1 MRRRRA
7 RTLFAPGLAVVALGM
22 GDCDENTQL
31 CGHTQEDPR
40 GALIAG
46 FACLGVDAVDN
57 KLPTASFT
65 MTPNPVRSGGTVVF
79 DASASSDP
87 GGSITRYEWDVD
99 PSVVERETE
108 RGPIPTEFEVDNG
121 AEPVLE
127 RQVFA
132 AFTEGRVGLR
142 VTDSS
147 RETTVLYQRLDI
159 TEDPSVV
166 AAFSVSPRPAFAG
179 QPVQFDASASTGA
192 VDYSWDFEGN
202 GLFTERSFVRTASH
216 VYPTPGVR
224 TVRLRVRGIDGS
236 VVEAADMLD
245 VRPVAGGSGADVSAI
260 ARAAARAAVRARGR
274 RFSARLIGVSL
285 PVDPDAITGRGQA
298 GSLRGVPSTGRLVA
312 RGRRLGALRR
322 FRRARFVA
330 RLNLAANLRTRTV
343 TMRGLALATFPHGRG
358 RACLRIRV
366 TGRAG
371 RRPSGALEVLGGSG
385 AAAGLAAR
393 ARFRARLTDGAVRLR
408 GRVRTR
414 TRSPRPLPGS
424 CARLLLSVSDR
435 WASMR

>member
-7 RTLFAPGLAVVALGM
+7 RTLSAPMLAVLAMGM

-46 FACLGVDAVDN
+46 FACLGVDAADN
-57 KLPTASFT
+57 KLPMASFT
-65 MTPNPVRSGGTVVF
+65 MTPNPVRSGGAVVF

-87 GGSITRYEWDVD
+87 DGSITRYEWDLD
-99 PSVVERETE
+99 PRVGERETE
-108 RGPIPTEFEVDNG
+108 RGVTIPTEFEVDNG

-132 AFTEGRVGLR
+132 GFTGRRVGLR

-159 TEDPSVV
+159 TSDPSVT

-192 VDYSWDFEGN
+192 FDYSWDFEGN
-202 GLFTERSFVRTASH
+202 GSFTEPSFVGTASH
-216 VYPTPGVR
+216 VYPMPGVR
-224 TVRLRVRGIDGS
+224 TVRLRVRGIDGN
-236 VVEAADMLD
+236 VVDAADMLD

-260 ARAAARAAVRARGR
+260 SRAASRAAVRARGR

-285 PVDPDAITGRGQA
+285 PVDPDARPRAHANALTPPAAWLVRAPALTECVRSMGED
-298 GSLRGVPSTGRLVA
+298 SLKS
-312 RGRRLGALRR
+312 
-322 FRRARFVA
+322 
-330 RLNLAANLRTRTV
+330 
-343 TMRGLALATFPHGRG
+343 
-358 RACLRIRV
+358 
-366 TGRAG
+366 
-371 RRPSGALEVLGGSG
+371 
-385 AAAGLAAR
+385 
-393 ARFRARLTDGAVRLR
+393 
-408 GRVRTR
+408 
-414 TRSPRPLPGS
+414 
-424 CARLLLSVSDR
+424 
-435 WASMR
+435 